1 MKKNSENISIN
12 EAMRLANSEAGQKL
26 ISLLKK
32 QNPEQLQKAV
42 REASGGNY
50 QQASSLL
57 SGALSSQE
65 VQALLEQLRGQS
77 HG

>member
-1 MKKNSENISIN
+1 MKKNSENISID

-42 REASGGNY
+42 KEASGGNY
-50 QQASSLL
+50 QQASNLL